1 MKAQDVIDELAKYEN
16 PSDAEFLQRFFKTG
30 RGQYGE
36 GDVFIGLRVPRSRKV
51 ARQFIDL
58 SLHETEQLLESPIHE
73 HRLVALI
80 ILTMQIKKADANK
93 AKEIYEL
100 YLRRTDR
107 VNNWDLVDVSC
118 RDIVGRYLFDKSR
131 KPLYVLTN
139 STNLWVRRIAIV
151 STWWFIREYQLDDT
165 FELSKILLNDRE
177 DLIQK
182 AVGWMLREAGKR
194 DEEALIEFLESY
206 ASSMPRTM
214 LRYSIERL
222 SVSDKSR
229 FMLAKKRI

>member
-1 MKAQDVIDELAKYEN
+1 MKAQYVIDELAKYEN

-30 RGQYGE
+30 EGQYGE
-36 GDVFIGLRVPRSRKV
+36 GDVFIGLRVPQSRKV
-51 ARQFIDL
+51 AKQFIDL
-58 SLHETEQLLESPIHE
+58 SLREIEYLLESPIHE

-80 ILTMQIKKADANK
+80 ILTLQIKRANADK
-93 AKEIYEL
+93 AKDIYEL

-131 KPLYVLTN
+131 KPLYDLAN
-139 STNLWVRRIAIV
+139 STNMWERRIAIV
-151 STWWFIREYQLDDT
+151 STWWFIRELQLDDT
-165 FELSKILLNDRE
+165 FKISKILLHDSE

-182 AVGWMLREAGKR
+182 AVGWMLREAGKKN
-194 DEEALIEFLESY
+194 EESLIEFLESY

-214 LRYSIERL
+214 LRYSVERL
-222 SVSDKSR
+222 SISDKSR
-229 FMLAKKRI
+229 FMLAKK

>member
-58 SLHETEQLLESPIHE
+58 SLYETEQLLESPIHE

-93 AKEIYEL
+93 AKDIYDL

-131 KPLYVLTN
+131 KPLYVLAN
-139 STNLWVRRIAIV
+139 STSLWVRRIAIV
-151 STWWFIREYQLDDT
+151 STWWFIREYQLNDT
-165 FELSKILLNDRE
+165 FGISKILLYDDE

-194 DEEALIEFLESY
+194 NEEALIEFLESY